1 MTAQNQKTSTVP
13 MGPLDDLV
21 DDLDAAQLKGLVR
34 HLFSSTKSLSFRATI
49 KSWRKNQKLPQA
61 AAVVP
66 VGPLDDLVD
75 DLDAVQLKPLVRHL
89 FSSTKSLS
97 FRASI
102 KSWRKSQKLP
112 QTV

>member
-1 MTAQNQKTSTVP
+1 MTAQNQNTSTVP

-21 DDLDAAQLKGLVR
+21 DDLDAAQLKALVR
-34 HLFSSTKSLSFRATI
+34 HLFSVTKSLSFRANV
-49 KSWRKNQKLPQA
+49 KAWRKSQNLPQA

-75 DLDAVQLKPLVRHL
+75 DLGAVQLKTLVRHL
-89 FSSTKSLS
+89 FSVTKSLS
-97 FRASI
+97 FRANV
-102 KSWRKSQKLP
+102 KAWRKSQNLP